1 MAADPPPPG
10 PSRRTL
16 LTGLAALP
24 VAAATTAAA
33 AERKERR
40 SKKRRDA
47 RPTIQHVDVAIIG
60 AGVFGAWT
68 AWHLLR
74 AGKSVRLFDA
84 YGAGHW
90 RASSGGESR
99 VIRMG
104 YGADTLYSEMARD
117 SLKYWKDLSDTASAP
132 IFHNTG
138 VLWFAPAGDSHI
150 DQSLAWL
157 RANRVDHEQGD
168 VSWLQNKYRQIQFY
182 QGETGILE
190 TEAGALIAG
199 RGVQEVIA
207 DAQIAVERVVMPAPL
222 LSKRTKRHTLPD
234 GGTADHL
241 VYCAGPWLAEI
252 FPQQLMNR
260 IVATRQEVYHFGAPQ
275 GDTRFAPPDL
285 PVWADN
291 GGGGLFYGIPDL
303 EGAGFKIAIDRHGP
317 QVDPDTMDRT
327 LTPAGIAEA
336 RAYIARRFPGLA
348 SAPLIGG
355 RVCQYENSSN
365 GDYLIDR
372 FPGQERVWLVGGGS
386 GHGFKNG
393 PAVGKRVAAHILNAG
408 LAIEPRFSFATKG
421 TVAARTVF

>member
-1 MAADPPPPG
+1 MAGDKL
-10 PSRRTL
+10 PSRRAL

-24 VAAATTAAA
+24 VAASAAA
-33 AERKERR
+33 AERRERKP
-40 SKKRRDA
+40 KKRKPA
-47 RPTIQHVDVAIIG
+47 KPTVQHVDVAIIG

-68 AWHLLR
+68 AWHLIR

-84 YGAGHW
+84 YGAGHV
-90 RASSGGESR
+90 RSSSGGESR

-104 YGADTLYSEMARD
+104 YGADTIYSEMARE
-117 SLKYWKDLSDTASAP
+117 SLPYWKALSDSASAA

-138 VLWFAPAGDSHI
+138 VLWFAPQGDAYTA
-150 DQSLAWL
+150 QSLAWL
-157 RANRVDHEQGD
+157 QANRVGHEHGD
-168 VSWLQNKYRQIQFY
+168 VRWLQDKYRQIQFY

-190 TEAGALIAG
+190 TECGALIAG

-222 LSKRTKRHTLPD
+222 LSKRIKRHSLPD

-241 VYCAGPWLAEI
+241 VYAVGPWLAEL
-252 FPQQLMNR
+252 FPQQLMNK

-275 GDTRFAPPDL
+275 GDTRFAPPEL

-291 GGGGLFYGIPDL
+291 SNNGIFYGIPDL

-317 QVDPDTMDRT
+317 AIDPDTMERS

-336 RAYIARRFPGLA
+336 RAYIARRFPALA

-393 PAVGKRVAAHILNAG
+393 PAVGKRVAAHILDAK
-408 LAIEPRFSFATKG
+408 LAVEPRFSFATKG

>member
-1 MAADPPPPG
+1 MAGDSA
-10 PSRRTL
+10 PSRRAL
-16 LTGLAALP
+16 LAGLAALP
-24 VAAATTAAA
+24 VAATAAA
-33 AERKERR
+33 AERK
-40 SKKRRDA
+40 SKKRKPA
-47 RPTIQHVDVAIIG
+47 KPKIAHVDIAIIG

-74 AGKSVRLFDA
+74 AGKTVRLFDA
-84 YGAGHW
+84 YGAGHA

-104 YGADTLYSEMARD
+104 YGADTIYSEMARE
-117 SLKYWKDLSDTASAP
+117 SLPYWKALSDTASAP

-138 VLWFAPAGDSHI
+138 VLWFGPQGDAYTA
-150 DQSLAWL
+150 QSLAWL
-157 RANRVDHEQGD
+157 QANRVGHEHGD
-168 VSWLQNKYRQIQFY
+168 VAWLQNKYRQIQFF

-190 TEAGALIAG
+190 TECGALIAG

-222 LSKRTKRHTLPD
+222 LSKRIKRHSLPD

-241 VYCAGPWLAEI
+241 VYALGPWLAEL
-252 FPQQLMNR
+252 FPQQLMNK
-260 IVATRQEVYHFGAPQ
+260 ILATRQEVYHFGAPQ
-275 GDTRFAPPDL
+275 GDTRFAPPEL

-291 GGGGLFYGIPDL
+291 SNNGIFYGIPDL

-317 QVDPDTMDRT
+317 VVDPDTMERQ

-336 RAYIARRFPGLA
+336 RAYIARRFPALA

-393 PAVGKRVAAHILNAG
+393 PAVGKRVAAHILDAK
-408 LAIEPRFSFATKG
+408 LAVEPRFSFATKG

>member
-1 MAADPPPPG
+1 VAG
-10 PSRRTL
+10 GNTPSRRAL

-24 VAAATTAAA
+24 VAATAAA
-33 AERKERR
+33 AERK
-40 SKKRRDA
+40 SKKRKPA
-47 RPTIQHVDVAIIG
+47 KPKIPHVDVAIIG

-84 YGAGHW
+84 YGAGHV

-104 YGADTLYSEMARD
+104 YGADTIYSEMARE
-117 SLKYWKDLSDTASAP
+117 SLPYWKALSDSASAP

-138 VLWFAPAGDSHI
+138 VLWFGPSGDAYTA
-150 DQSLAWL
+150 QSLAWL
-157 RANRVDHEQGD
+157 QTNRVGHEHGD
-168 VSWLQNKYRQIQFY
+168 VRWLQEKYRQIQFF

-190 TEAGALIAG
+190 TETGALIAG

-222 LSKRTKRHTLPD
+222 LSKRIKRHSLPD

-241 VYCAGPWLAEI
+241 VYAAGPWLAEL
-252 FPQQLMNR
+252 FPQQLMNK

-275 GDTRFAPPDL
+275 GDTRFAPPEL

-291 GGGGLFYGIPDL
+291 SNNGIFYGIPDL

-317 QVDPDTMDRT
+317 AIDPDTMERS

-336 RAYIARRFPGLA
+336 RAYIARRFPALA

-372 FPGQERVWLVGGGS
+372 FPGPGRGWPVGGAS

-393 PAVGKRVAAHILNAG
+393 PAVGKRVAAHILDPK
-408 LAIEPRFSFATKG
+408 LVVEPRFSFATKG

>member
-1 MAADPPPPG
+1 MAG
-10 PSRRTL
+10 GKTPSRRAL
-16 LTGLAALP
+16 LTGLAGLP
-24 VAAATTAAA
+24 VAATATAA
-33 AERKERR
+33 ERR
-40 SKKRRDA
+40 SKKRKPA
-47 RPTIQHVDVAIIG
+47 KPKVQHVDVAIIG

-84 YGAGHW
+84 YGAGHV

-104 YGADTLYSEMARD
+104 YGADAVYSEMARE
-117 SLKYWKDLSDTASAP
+117 SLPYWKSLSDTASAP

-138 VLWFAPAGDSHI
+138 VLWFGPQGDAYTA
-150 DQSLAWL
+150 QSLAWL
-157 RANRVDHEQGD
+157 QANRVGHEHGD
-168 VSWLQNKYRQIQFY
+168 VRWLQNKYRQMQFY
-182 QGETGILE
+182 QGETGVLE
-190 TEAGALIAG
+190 TETGALIAG

-207 DAQIAVERVVMPAPL
+207 DAQITVERVVMPAPL
-222 LSKRTKRHTLPD
+222 LSKRLKRHSLPD

-241 VYCAGPWLAEI
+241 VYALGPWLAEL
-252 FPQQLMNR
+252 FPQQLMNK

-275 GDTRFAPPDL
+275 GDTRFAPPEL

-291 GGGGLFYGIPDL
+291 SNNGIFYGIPDL

-317 QVDPDTMDRT
+317 MIDPDTMERQ

-336 RAYIARRFPGLA
+336 RAYIARRFPALA

-393 PAVGKRVAAHILNAG
+393 PAVGKRVAAHILDPK

>member
-1 MAADPPPPG
+1 LADDTPT
-10 PSRRTL
+10 RRAL

-24 VAAATTAAA
+24 VVAAATA
-33 AERKERR
+33 AERKERKP
-40 SKKRRDA
+40 KKRKPA
-47 RPTIQHVDVAIIG
+47 KPKVQHVDVAIIG

-84 YGAGHW
+84 YGAGNA

-99 VIRMG
+99 VFRMG
-104 YGADTLYSEMARD
+104 YGADTIYSEMARD

-138 VLWFAPAGDSHI
+138 VLWFAPQGDAYTA
-150 DQSLAWL
+150 QSLAWL
-157 RANRVDHEQGD
+157 QANRVRHEHGD
-168 VSWLQNKYRQIQFY
+168 VSWLQDKYRQIQFY

-190 TEAGALIAG
+190 TEAGALIAA
-199 RGVQEVIA
+199 RGVQELIA
-207 DAQIAVERVVMPAPL
+207 DAQIEVERVVMPAPL
-222 LSKRTKRHTLPD
+222 FSKRTKRHTLPD

-241 VYCAGPWLAEI
+241 VYAAGPWIAEL
-252 FPQQLMNR
+252 FPQQLMNK

-275 GDTRFAPPDL
+275 GDTRFAPPEL
-285 PVWADN
+285 PVWADFN
-291 GGGGLFYGIPDL
+291 SGRIVYGIPDL
-303 EGAGFKIAIDRHGP
+303 EGAGFKIAIDVHGP
-317 QVDPDTMDRT
+317 TVDPDTMERQLSPT
-327 LTPAGIAEA
+327 GIAEA
-336 RAYIARRFPGLA
+336 RAYLARRFPALA

-372 FPGQERVWLVGGGS
+372 FPGQQHVWLVGGGS

-393 PAVGKRVAAHILNAG
+393 PAVGKRVAAHILDAN
-408 LAIEPRFSFATKG
+408 LAVEPRFSFATKG

>member
-1 MAADPPPPG
+1 MAADI
-10 PSRRTL
+10 PSRRAL

-24 VAAATTAAA
+24 VAASAAA

-40 SKKRRDA
+40 PKKRKPA
-47 RPTIQHVDVAIIG
+47 RPRVQHVDVAIIG

-84 YGAGHW
+84 YGAGNA

-104 YGADTLYSEMARD
+104 YGADTIYSEMARD
-117 SLKYWKDLSDTASAP
+117 SLKYWKELSDSASAP

-138 VLWFAPAGDSHI
+138 VLWFAPEGDAYTA
-150 DQSLAWL
+150 QSLAWL
-157 RANRVDHEQGD
+157 RANRIGHEHGD
-168 VSWLQNKYRQIQFY
+168 VRWLQDNYRQIQFY

-190 TEAGALIAG
+190 TEAGALIAA
-199 RGVQEVIA
+199 RGVQELIA
-207 DAQIAVERVVMPAPL
+207 DAQIEVERVVMPAPL
-222 LSKRTKRHTLPD
+222 FSKRIKRHTLPD

-241 VYCAGPWLAEI
+241 VYAAGPWIAEL

-275 GDTRFAPPDL
+275 GDTRFAPPEL
-285 PVWADN
+285 PVWADFNN
-291 GGGGLFYGIPDL
+291 GRIVYGIPDL
-303 EGAGFKIAIDRHGP
+303 EGAGFKIAIDVHGP
-317 QVDPDTMDRT
+317 VIDPDTMERQP
-327 LTPAGIAEA
+327 TPAGIAEA

-348 SAPLIGG
+348 SAPLIGA

-372 FPGQERVWLVGGGS
+372 FPGQEHVWLVGGGS

-393 PAVGKRVAAHILNAG
+393 PAAGKRIAAHILDAN
-408 LAIEPRFSFATKG
+408 LAVEPRFSFATKG

>member
-1 MAADPPPPG
+1 MNPT
-10 PSRRTL
+10 RRAL

-24 VAAATTAAA
+24 VAATGAA
-33 AERKERR
+33 AERK
-40 SKKRRDA
+40 SKKRKPA
-47 RPTIQHVDVAIIG
+47 KPKVQHVDVAIIG

-84 YGAGHW
+84 YGAGNF

-104 YGADTLYSEMARD
+104 YGADTIYSDMARD
-117 SLKYWKDLSDTASAP
+117 SLAYWKALSDSASAP

-138 VLWFAPAGDSHI
+138 VLWFGPQGDAYTA
-150 DQSLAWL
+150 QSLAWL
-157 RANRVDHEQGD
+157 QANRVGHEHGD
-168 VSWLQNKYRQIQFY
+168 VRWLQNKYRQIQFF

-190 TEAGALIAG
+190 NESGALIAG

-222 LSKRTKRHTLPD
+222 LSKRIKRHSLPD

-241 VYCAGPWLAEI
+241 VYALGPWLAEL
-252 FPQQLMNR
+252 FPQQLMNK

-275 GDTRFAPPDL
+275 GDTRFAPPEL

-291 GGGGLFYGIPDL
+291 SNNGIFYGIPDL

-317 QVDPDTMDRT
+317 VVDPDTMERQ

-336 RAYIARRFPGLA
+336 RAYIARRFPALA

-393 PAVGKRVAAHILNAG
+393 PAVGKRVAAHILDPK
-408 LAIEPRFSFATKG
+408 LAVEPRFSFATKG

>member
-1 MAADPPPPG
+1 MGADT
-10 PSRRTL
+10 PSRRAL

-24 VAAATTAAA
+24 VAATAAA
-33 AERKERR
+33 AERK
-40 SKKRRDA
+40 SKKRKPA
-47 RPTIQHVDVAIIG
+47 KPKVQHVDVAIIG

-84 YGAGHW
+84 YGAGHA

-104 YGADTLYSEMARD
+104 YGADTIYSEMARE
-117 SLKYWKDLSDTASAP
+117 SLPYWQALSDTASAP

-138 VLWFAPAGDSHI
+138 VLWFGPSGDSYTA
-150 DQSLAWL
+150 QSLAWL
-157 RANRVDHEQGD
+157 QANRVGHEHGD
-168 VSWLQNKYRQIQFY
+168 VTWLQNKYRQIQFY

-190 TEAGALIAG
+190 TECGALIAG

-222 LSKRTKRHTLPD
+222 LSKRIKRHSLPD
-234 GGTADHL
+234 GSTADHL
-241 VYCAGPWLAEI
+241 VYAAGPWLAEL
-252 FPQQLMNR
+252 FPQQLMNK

-275 GDTRFAPPDL
+275 GDTRFAPPEL

-291 GGGGLFYGIPDL
+291 SNNGIFYGIPDL

-317 QVDPDTMDRT
+317 TIDPDTMERS

-393 PAVGKRVAAHILNAG
+393 PAVGKRVAAHILDAK
-408 LAIEPRFSFATKG
+408 LAVEPRFSFATKG

>member
-1 MAADPPPPG
+1 MAG
-10 PSRRTL
+10 GNTPSRRAL

-24 VAAATTAAA
+24 VAATAAA
-33 AERKERR
+33 AERKERKP
-40 SKKRRDA
+40 KKRKPA
-47 RPTIQHVDVAIIG
+47 KPKVQHVDVAIIG

-74 AGKSVRLFDA
+74 AGKTVRLFDA
-84 YGAGHW
+84 YGAGHA

-104 YGADTLYSEMARD
+104 YGADSIYSEMARE
-117 SLKYWKDLSDTASAP
+117 SLPYWQALSDSASAP

-138 VLWFAPAGDSHI
+138 VLWFGPQGDAYTA
-150 DQSLAWL
+150 QSLAWL
-157 RANRVDHEQGD
+157 QTNRVGHEHGD
-168 VSWLQNKYRQIQFY
+168 VRWLQNKYRQIQFY

-207 DAQIAVERVVMPAPL
+207 DAQIALERVVMPAPL
-222 LSKRTKRHTLPD
+222 LSKRIKRHSLPD

-241 VYCAGPWLAEI
+241 VYAAGPWLAEL
-252 FPQQLMNR
+252 FPQQLMNK

-275 GDTRFAPPDL
+275 GDTRFAPPEL

-291 GGGGLFYGIPDL
+291 SNNGIFYGIPDL

-317 QVDPDTMDRT
+317 AIDPDTMERQ

-372 FPGQERVWLVGGGS
+372 FPGQDRVWLVGGGS

-393 PAVGKRVAAHILNAG
+393 PAVGKRVAAHILDAK
-408 LAIEPRFSFATKG
+408 LAVEPRFSFATKG

>member
-1 MAADPPPPG
+1 MAG
-10 PSRRTL
+10 GNTPSRRAL

-24 VAAATTAAA
+24 VAATAAA
-33 AERKERR
+33 AERK
-40 SKKRRDA
+40 SKKRKPA
-47 RPTIQHVDVAIIG
+47 KPKVQHVDVAIIG

-74 AGKSVRLFDA
+74 AGKTVRLFDA
-84 YGAGHW
+84 YGAGHV

-104 YGADTLYSEMARD
+104 YGADTIYSDMSRD
-117 SLKYWKDLSDTASAP
+117 SLGYWKALSDTASAP

-138 VLWFAPAGDSHI
+138 VLWFGPAGDAYTA
-150 DQSLAWL
+150 QSLAWL
-157 RANRVDHEQGD
+157 QANRVGHEHGD
-168 VSWLQNKYRQIQFY
+168 VRWLQNKYRQIQFY

-190 TEAGALIAG
+190 TETGALIAG

-222 LSKRTKRHTLPD
+222 LSKRIKRHSLPD

-241 VYCAGPWLAEI
+241 VYAAGPWLAEL
-252 FPQQLMNR
+252 FPQQLMNK

-275 GDTRFAPPDL
+275 GDTRFAPPEL

-291 GGGGLFYGIPDL
+291 SNNGIFYGIPDL

-317 QVDPDTMDRT
+317 AIDPDTMERQ

-336 RAYIARRFPGLA
+336 RAYIARRFPALA

-393 PAVGKRVAAHILNAG
+393 PAVGKRVAAHILDPK
-408 LAIEPRFSFATKG
+408 LAVEPRFSFATKG

>member
-1 MAADPPPPG
+1 MTT
-10 PSRRTL
+10 RRAL
-16 LTGLAALP
+16 LTGLAAIP
-24 VAAATTAAA
+24 VATAAAA
-33 AERKERR
+33 AERK
-40 SKKRRDA
+40 SKKRKPA
-47 RPTIQHVDVAIIG
+47 KPTVQHVDVAVIG

-84 YGAGHW
+84 YGAGHV
-90 RASSGGESR
+90 RSSSGGESR

-104 YGADTLYSEMARD
+104 YGADTIYSDMARD

-138 VLWFAPAGDSHI
+138 VLWFGPTDDAYTA
-150 DQSLAWL
+150 QSLAWL
-157 RANRVDHEQGD
+157 QANRVGHEHGD
-168 VSWLQNKYRQIQFY
+168 VTWLQNKYRQMQFY

-190 TEAGALIAG
+190 TETGALIAG
-199 RGVQEVIA
+199 RGVQEVVA
-207 DAQIAVERVVMPAPL
+207 DAGIAVERVVMPAPL
-222 LSKRTKRHTLPD
+222 LSKRIKRHALPD

-241 VYCAGPWLAEI
+241 VYAAGPWLAEI
-252 FPQQLMNR
+252 FPQQLTDR

-275 GDTRFAPPDL
+275 GDTRFAPPNL

-291 GGGGLFYGIPDL
+291 SNGGIFYGIPDL

-317 QVDPDTMDRT
+317 RVDPDTLERT

-348 SAPLIGG
+348 TAPLIGG

-393 PAVGKRVAAHILNAG
+393 PAVGKRVAAHILDEK

-421 TVAARTVF
+421 TAAARTVF

>member
-1 MAADPPPPG
+1 VAGGNA
-10 PSRRTL
+10 PSRRAL

-24 VAAATTAAA
+24 VAATAAA
-33 AERKERR
+33 AERK
-40 SKKRRDA
+40 SKKRKPA
-47 RPTIQHVDVAIIG
+47 KAKIPHVDVAIIG

-84 YGAGHW
+84 YGAGHA

-104 YGADTLYSEMARD
+104 YGGDTIYSEMARE
-117 SLKYWKDLSDTASAP
+117 SLPYWKALSDTASAP

-138 VLWFAPAGDSHI
+138 VLWFGPQGDPYTA
-150 DQSLAWL
+150 QSLAWL
-157 RANRVDHEQGD
+157 QANRVGHELGD
-168 VSWLQNKYRQIQFY
+168 VAWLQNKYRQIQFF

-190 TEAGALIAG
+190 TECGALIAG

-222 LSKRTKRHTLPD
+222 LSKRIKRHSLPD

-241 VYCAGPWLAEI
+241 VYALGPWLAEL
-252 FPQQLMNR
+252 FPQQLMNK

-275 GDTRFAPPDL
+275 GDTRFAPPEL

-291 GGGGLFYGIPDL
+291 SNNGIFYGIPDL

-317 QVDPDTMDRT
+317 VVDPDTMERQ

-336 RAYIARRFPGLA
+336 RAYIARRFPALA

-393 PAVGKRVAAHILNAG
+393 PAVGKRVAAHILDPK
-408 LAIEPRFSFATKG
+408 LAVEPRFSFATKG
-421 TVAARTVF
+421 TAAARTVF

>member
-1 MAADPPPPG
+1 MAGGNA
-10 PSRRTL
+10 PSRRAL

-24 VAAATTAAA
+24 VAATAAA
-33 AERKERR
+33 AERK
-40 SKKRRDA
+40 SKKRKPA
-47 RPTIQHVDVAIIG
+47 KPKMQHVDVAIIG

-84 YGAGHW
+84 YGAGHV

-104 YGADTLYSEMARD
+104 YGADTIYSEMARE
-117 SLKYWKDLSDTASAP
+117 SLPYWKALSDTASAP

-138 VLWFAPAGDSHI
+138 VLWFGPASDAYTA
-150 DQSLAWL
+150 QSLAWL
-157 RANRVDHEQGD
+157 QANRVGHEHGD
-168 VSWLQNKYRQIQFY
+168 VSWLQNKYRQIQFF

-190 TEAGALIAG
+190 TECGALIAG

-222 LSKRTKRHTLPD
+222 LSKRIKRHSLPD

-241 VYCAGPWLAEI
+241 VYALGPWLAEL
-252 FPQQLMNR
+252 FPQQLMNK

-275 GDTRFAPPDL
+275 GDTRFAPPEL

-291 GGGGLFYGIPDL
+291 SNNGIFYGIPDL

-317 QVDPDTMDRT
+317 RIDPDTMERA
-327 LTPAGIAEA
+327 LTAEGVAEA
-336 RAYIARRFPGLA
+336 RAYVARRFPGLA
-348 SAPLIGG
+348 NAPLIGG

-393 PAVGKRVAAHILNAG
+393 PAVGKRVAAHILDPK